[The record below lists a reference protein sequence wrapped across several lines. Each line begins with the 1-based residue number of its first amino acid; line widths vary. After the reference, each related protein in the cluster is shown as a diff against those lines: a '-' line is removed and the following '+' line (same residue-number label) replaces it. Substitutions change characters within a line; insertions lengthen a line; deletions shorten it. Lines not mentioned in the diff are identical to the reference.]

1 MQYNFDEII
10 DRQKSDS
17 IKWNLF
23 DKDVLPF
30 WVADMDFRSPQPVI
44 DALEARVKHG
54 IFGYPGED
62 QKLKEVICER
72 MFRLYD
78 WSVTPEDIVFLPGV
92 VNGFNLVIQALTKPG
107 QAVLMQP
114 PVYYPF
120 LSAPQNADAIKKES
134 PLHQDKNGK
143 YFIDFDQFE
152 KSIDADTNLFLFC
165 NPHNPVG
172 RVFTK
177 EELSRMAEI
186 CLKTNTFICS
196 DEIHAD
202 FIFDGYRHVP
212 IATLS
217 EEIAMNTVTL
227 MAPSKTY
234 NIAGLG
240 MSFAIVQNPDLRE
253 KLNSAK
259 KGIVPH
265 VNILG
270 MTAASAAYQFGDEW
284 LGQLMMYLQENWRVL
299 VDFVQKNIPAIK
311 VTPMEGTYL
320 AWLDCRDLPVE
331 NPYEFFLKN
340 ARIAFNDGKIFGS
353 GGEGFIR
360 FNFGCPR
367 SQLLE
372 GLRRMKEALDQL
384 N

>member
-54 IFGYPGED
+54 VFGYPGED

-78 WSVTPEDIVFLPGV
+78 WSVKPEDIVFLPGV

-114 PVYYPF
+114 PVYHPF

-177 EELSRMAEI
+177 EELSQMAEI

-253 KLNSAK
+253 KLNNAK